1 MANPRY
7 VEVLRW
13 ICVLPSA
20 FLGAFVA
27 RYLGGIVG
35 YALIHDSGM
44 GSESSIA
51 LLAMLLV
58 YGMGAAAFV
67 LAGAFTA
74 PRHRTTIGIVL
85 AAVCAGLSLLTHVLS
100 QSHPGRTNYLHLT
113 AESGGAALAV
123 ACLFWL
129 QRRKGSN

>member
-35 YALIHDSGM
+35 YALVHGSGL

-51 LLAMLLV
+51 LLAQILV
-58 YGMGAAAFV
+58 YGIAAAVFV
-67 LAGAFTA
+67 LAGALTA
-74 PRHRTTIGIVL
+74 PRRRAIFGIVL

-113 AESGGAALAV
+113 AEAAGAALAV
-123 ACLFWL
+123 VFLFWL